1 MRTGVPDRA
10 AADWSDGAERIRP
23 DTPRSN
29 DRSTDDLARRLESL
43 PDGHPSSPYDANG
56 TRRDSPTRLR
66 DLDTDPDPGDDA
78 QPDKPR
84 PYTDAEW
91 ADHRAE
97 VPARLETAREDGLE
111 SVDQF
116 GLDDDGEVWT
126 SSRREV
132 HAAII
137 EELYTRAADVPC
149 EHKAIIAGGLA
160 GAGKTTVLADHAGI
174 DRSQYLTVNPDD
186 IKVELGKRDLIPKVE
201 GLSPMEASDLV
212 HLESSHIAKQL
223 ALRARADG
231 KNLIWDITMASPEGT
246 EKRISDLRADGY
258 TSVSGIFVDIPID
271 VSLARADARH
281 REGEDDYRLGKGL
294 GGRYVPQDFIT
305 SQADADWGSQNR
317 RTFEAVKPRL
327 DQWALFDNGVDGRDP
342 VRIAEEP
349 SPRQPSGGSD
359 MTSEVTELMSAL
371 RDGTMSLN
379 EVAQRFRARTWPRRA
394 RPRPTSYLELAA
406 QAQEDPEPDIP
417 GSFDEVTAALY
428 RGEISDDDYEVL
440 AQAMAASKRAEDG
453 RRGAGAAGPE

>member
-10 AADWSDGAERIRP
+10 AADWPDRP
-23 DTPRSN
+23 EPVRADTPRSN
-29 DRSTDDLARRLESL
+29 DRRTDDLARRLESL
-43 PDGHPSSPYDANG
+43 PDGHPSSPYDADG
-56 TRRDSPTRLR
+56 TRRDSPDRLR
-66 DLDTDPDPGDDA
+66 DLDTDADPDDDA
-78 QPDKPR
+78 RPDNPRR

-91 ADHRAE
+91 TDHRAE
-97 VPARLETAREDGLE
+97 VPERLETAREDGLE
-111 SVDQF
+111 TTDQF
-116 GLDDDGEVWT
+116 GLDNDGEVWT
-126 SSRREV
+126 ASRREV
-132 HAAII
+132 HASII
-137 EELYTRAADVPC
+137 EELYARASDVPC
-149 EHKAIIAGGLA
+149 EYKAIIAGGLA

-327 DQWALFDNGVDGRDP
+327 DQWTLFDNGVADRDP
-342 VRIAEEP
+342 VRISESLHDD
-349 SPRQPSGGSD
+349 SPR
-359 MTSEVTELMSAL
+359 E
-371 RDGTMSLN
+371 
-379 EVAQRFRARTWPRRA
+379 
-394 RPRPTSYLELAA
+394 AA
-406 QAQEDPEPDIP
+406 
-417 GSFDEVTAALY
+417 T
-428 RGEISDDDYEVL
+428 
-440 AQAMAASKRAEDG
+440 
-453 RRGAGAAGPE
+453 